1 VLADQ
6 RVVFAR
12 QLIKQFRFKNNGE
25 PRPNFRFNKT
35 SVLDDIGVI
44 EMYEDAIRNDVAL
57 DQRIGNWVHEYQNE
71 EQAIHC
77 ISNQLGN
84 VERIRE
90 YLRRKGEASNGR

>member
-1 VLADQ
+1 
-6 RVVFAR
+6 
-12 QLIKQFRFKNNGE
+12 
-25 PRPNFRFNKT
+25 
-35 SVLDDIGVI
+35 
-44 EMYEDAIRNDVAL
+44 MYEDAIRNDVAL